1 MSYTPG
7 LWITW
12 CDESGYMPDTFRIHP
27 SREEAEAVIRAANDA
42 TDGNVTMYMA
52 PYSHLRT
59 APELVTAAKALCV
72 AIRMAPTDR
81 LPAGQD
87 EDVAIRTQYFLN
99 QVDAL
104 SALLARVKGE

>member
-52 PYSHLRT
+52 PYSHLRI
-59 APELVTAAKALCV
+59 APELVAACERTLTMLTHLTTVQYSRGGDREMRDILTAA
-72 AIRMAPTDR
+72 
-81 LPAGQD
+81 
-87 EDVAIRTQYFLN
+87 
-99 QVDAL
+99 
-104 SALLARVKGE
+104 LARVKGE